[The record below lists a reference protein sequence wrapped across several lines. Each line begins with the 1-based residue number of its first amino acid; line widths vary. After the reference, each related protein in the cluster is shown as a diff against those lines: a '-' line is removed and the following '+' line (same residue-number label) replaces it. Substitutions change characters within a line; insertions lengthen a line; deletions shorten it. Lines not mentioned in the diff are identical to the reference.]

1 MKIKEVKALVIL
13 DSRQEETIEV
23 SVNGSRTSAPSG
35 KSKGK
40 YEKPAYKNGNIHKD
54 VDFINKLKLKDEINE
69 FEELELVEKKLAK
82 KIGANTLFALEA
94 SILKAI
100 AKEKKLELW
109 QILNPNASVF
119 PRIISNTI
127 GGGAHTN
134 APIKADF
141 QEFLITCNKDPSIA
155 KTINKKVHEEAG
167 ILIKNL
173 TSIPLKTN
181 DENAWVTDEDNE
193 KVLEIMKNLQE
204 NSFEESG
211 MHLDVGI
218 DCAASQFFKNGKYFY
233 KNTRA
238 ERSSE
243 GQIEYIENLAR
254 KFSLFYI
261 EDPLDEED
269 FAGFSELVKRVNCLI
284 AGDDLTVTNLER
296 VEKAIQMEAITGLI
310 IKPNQTGSLLEVKK
324 VIDLCK
330 KAGIKTI
337 MSHRS
342 GETIDDTIADLA
354 FAWQCDFIKIPVIG
368 KEREAKVDRLVKI
381 ESSLKK
387 IKSSQNELK
396 TKDNIV
402 DIGE

>member
-1 MKIKEVKALVIL
+1 M
-13 DSRQEETIEV
+13 
-23 SVNGSRTSAPSG
+23 
-35 KSKGK
+35 
-40 YEKPAYKNGNIHKD
+40 
-54 VDFINKLKLKDEINE
+54 
-69 FEELELVEKKLAK
+69 LEL
-82 KIGANTLFALEA
+82 
-94 SILKAI
+94 
-100 AKEKKLELW
+100 
-109 QILNPNASVF
+109 
-119 PRIISNTI
+119 
-127 GGGAHTN
+127 
-134 APIKADF
+134 
-141 QEFLITCNKDPSIA
+141 
-155 KTINKKVHEEAG
+155 
-167 ILIKNL
+167 
-173 TSIPLKTN
+173 
-181 DENAWVTDEDNE
+181 
-193 KVLEIMKNLQE
+193 
-204 NSFEESG
+204 
-211 MHLDVGI
+211 
-218 DCAASQFFKNGKYFY
+218 QFFKNGKYFY
-233 KNTRA
+233 KNIRA
-238 ERSSE
+238 ERSSK

-254 KFSLFYI
+254 KFNLFYI

-269 FAGFSELVKRVNCLI
+269 FAGFSELAKKINCLI
-284 AGDDLTVTNLER
+284 VGDDLTVTNLER
-296 VEKAIQMEAITGLI
+296 VEKAIEMEAVTGVI